1 MGGSQSNDLV
11 YSHGFTCEGQTVHL
25 FDYLPQIRQSLLRI
39 EIVNNCSNGVNVES
53 CSLKELV
60 GYQTVVLGVDLQHP
74 VAFPRNLASL
84 VSTMLTIESL
94 ICLVQASYATYPPFD
109 RRGV

>member
-53 CSLKELV
+53 CSVKELA
-60 GYQTVVLGVDLQHP
+60 GYQTVVMEVDLQHP
-74 VAFPRNLASL
+74 VFFPPQYDLIL
-84 VSTMLTIESL
+84 VNQDFLISWILDLSIQFLTYI
-94 ICLVQASYATYPPFD
+94 Y
-109 RRGV
+109 

>member
-11 YSHGFTCEGQTVHL
+11 FSECQTVHL

-53 CSLKELV
+53 CSVKELV
-60 GYQTVVLGVDLQHP
+60 GY
-74 VAFPRNLASL
+74 LASDCGAR
-84 VSTMLTIESL
+84 S
-94 ICLVQASYATYPPFD
+94 
-109 RRGV
+109 

>member
-53 CSLKELV
+53 CSVKELV

-74 VAFPRNLASL
+74 AFLWNSAH
-84 VSTMLTIESL
+84 VSTRLPIESL
-94 ICLVQASYATYPPFD
+94 ICLVHATYPPSIGEVFS
-109 RRGV
+109 